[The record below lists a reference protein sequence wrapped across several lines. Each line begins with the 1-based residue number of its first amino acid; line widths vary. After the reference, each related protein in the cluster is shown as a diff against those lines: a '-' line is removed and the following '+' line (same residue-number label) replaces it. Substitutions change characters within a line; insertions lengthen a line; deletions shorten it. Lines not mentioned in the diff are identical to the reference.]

1 MTEPDDLAL
10 ITRLRDL
17 ALVEVDAL
25 LAGVDLESYQVLLEA
40 HADELEHALAAARA
54 RTGELVRLLAT
65 GDPLVVLDAGAA
77 TRAKD
82 GGRDGAERVA
92 RRLAARA
99 TAARALARLDDVV
112 AAVYPR
118 LVEADRRRAGG

>member
-1 MTEPDDLAL
+1 MTEPDDTAL

-25 LAGVDLESYQVLLEA
+25 LAGVDLESYPVLLEA
-40 HADELEHALAAARA
+40 HAAELEDALATARA
-54 RTGELVRLLAT
+54 RMGELIRALA
-65 GDPLVVLDAGAA
+65 GSDPLVSLDAGAA

-82 GGRDGAERVA
+82 GGRDGAERVT

-99 TAARALARLDDVV
+99 SAARALARLDDVV
-112 AAVYPR
+112 ASVYPR

>member
-1 MTEPDDLAL
+1 MTEPDDTAL

-17 ALVEVDAL
+17 ALVEVDSL
-25 LAGVDLESYQVLLEA
+25 LAGVDLESDQVLLEA
-40 HADELEHALAAARA
+40 HADELEHALGEARA
-54 RTGELVRLLAT
+54 RIGELIRSLGT
-65 GDPLVVLDAGAA
+65 NDPLVALDANAA